1 MSKFIALKQALHNRL
16 DSANEYPL
24 YDTQAPE
31 QIMSDG
37 RMIKTPYPYSVY
49 KLLPIDST
57 VPNRTDYTL
66 EVSHWD
72 KPEGTSQVRVSEM
85 ADSTFEA
92 LKHFRF
98 LDDKNLIIAGFPN
111 IGHVPDND
119 PQVQRIDVTSTLQ
132 TYRR

>member
-1 MSKFIALKQALHNRL
+1 MSKFVALKQALYSQL

-24 YDTQAPE
+24 YDTQADRE
-31 QIMSDG
+31 AV
-37 RMIKTPYPYSVY
+37 YPYLIY
-49 KLLPIDST
+49 KLLPIDNT
-57 VPNRTDYTL
+57 VSNRTDYTL

-72 KPEGTSQVRVSEM
+72 KPEGTSQIRVSEM

-92 LKHFRF
+92 LKNFRF
-98 LDDKNLIIAGFPN
+98 LDDNNLIIAGFPN
-111 IGHVPDND
+111 IGHIPDND